1 MLTRFALHSPL
12 SDIQT
17 AFSVN
22 HVAKEPVLP
31 RYNVSIGQDIPVIFP
46 GHARDITLSVATW
59 GNAPVTEASS
69 GWSEL
74 LKKYPEKRRSFL
86 RQRCILPVNGF
97 FGWKRLSDTVA
108 IPFYFRLLSAPIFAV
123 AGVYSLDEE
132 QQTLG
137 VTSLNVSANTLIEPL
152 EATMPAIIQ
161 PDDVEAWLNPM
172 LGDEEAIAAML
183 QPHKTSDMSGYRVGN
198 AVNSPH
204 IDEVA
209 VIDPVV

>member
-123 AGVYSLDEE
+123 EVSTAWIIEE

-137 VTSLNVSANTLIEPL
+137 L
-152 EATMPAIIQ
+152 Q
-161 PDDVEAWLNPM
+161 PQCFGQYPDLKPVEANGCRYNP
-172 LGDEEAIAAML
+172 
-183 QPHKTSDMSGYRVGN
+183 T
-198 AVNSPH
+198 
-204 IDEVA
+204 
-209 VIDPVV
+209 